1 MRESCQILAE
11 NHPFLQHNEG
21 ESTVVNYK
29 KIIEILN
36 DNMVLAS
43 GCTEPGAIALT
54 AAAAAEQLGETVETL
69 QVIASGNIIK
79 NAYSA
84 GIPGTGLTGIEYAA
98 ALGALVAQPEKQ
110 LEVIVGITDEQLSIA
125 KEMVA
130 AKKVTLDLNKSPE
143 KLYIE
148 VIAKSANHCAKAI
161 VAKAHTNL
169 CYVEKDGEVVLDKR
183 GPAAEAGA
191 KSYNVQEE
199 LSVTKIYEFATTV
212 DVEELKIIQQSVEVN
227 SAIAAEG
234 MLNDYGLM
242 VGKSMEKE
250 IKSGIRAYDAIN
262 YSMMI
267 AAAAADARMAGAP
280 FSVVT
285 NSGSGNQGIASSV
298 PSIAIAE
305 YMGKNREELLRAVAI
320 SSLMAIYIKTQFGKL
335 SAFCGAT
342 VAAAG
347 TAAAITYMMG
357 GGVKEMEYSVFNMI
371 GNVTGMCC
379 DGAKPDCALKIA
391 TCVNAAWQAALLAMK
406 GIRVQS
412 NEGIVDEDVDQT
424 IRNFCVLGNE
434 GSVELDRLMLD
445 IMLEKANRC

>member
-1 MRESCQILAE
+1 M
-11 NHPFLQHNEG
+11 
-21 ESTVVNYK
+21 VNYD

-36 DNMVLAS
+36 ANMVLAT

-54 AAAAAEQLGETVETL
+54 AAAAAEKLGETVETL
-69 QVIASGNIIK
+69 DVIASGNIIK

-98 ALGALVAQPEKQ
+98 AIGAIVAKPEKQ
-110 LEVIVGITDEQLSIA
+110 LEVINGITAEQLDTA
-125 KEMVA
+125 KAMVA
-130 AKKVTLDLNKSPE
+130 AKKVSLDLSKDPE

-148 VIAKSANHCAKAI
+148 VIAKGNGHMTKAI

-169 CYVEKDGEVVLDKR
+169 CYLEKDGEVLMDTR
-183 GPAAEAGA
+183 SPSAEGGKAGIDVRE
-191 KSYNVQEE
+191 Y
-199 LSVTKIYEFATTV
+199 LSVAKIHEFATTV
-212 DVEELKIIQQSVEVN
+212 DVEKLDIIKQSVEVN
-227 SAIAAEG
+227 SIIAGEG
-234 MLNDYGLM
+234 MKNDYGLM
-242 VGKSMEKE
+242 IGKSMEKE
-250 IKSGIRAYDAIN
+250 IKQGIRAYDCIN

-267 AAAAADARMAGAP
+267 AAAAADARMAGAD

-285 NSGSGNQGIASSV
+285 NSGSGNQGISSSV
-298 PSIAIAE
+298 PAIAIAE
-305 YMGKNREELLRAVAI
+305 YMGKNREELLRAVTI
-320 SSLMAIYIKTQFGKL
+320 SSLMAIYIKAQFGKL

-342 VAAAG
+342 VAASG
-347 TAAAITYMMG
+347 TAAAITYMLG
-357 GGVKEMEYSVFNMI
+357 GGVKEMEYAVFNMV

-406 GIRVQS
+406 GIRVQW

-424 IRNFCVLGNE
+424 IANFCLLGNE

-445 IMLEKANRC
+445 IMLKKAAAHNA